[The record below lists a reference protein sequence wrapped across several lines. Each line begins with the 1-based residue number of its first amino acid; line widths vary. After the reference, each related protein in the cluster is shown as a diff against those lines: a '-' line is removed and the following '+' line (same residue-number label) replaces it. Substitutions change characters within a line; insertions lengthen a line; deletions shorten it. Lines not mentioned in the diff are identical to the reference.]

1 MDQAMSSADVGCRR
15 QTGSVPQL
23 GFLAIGQA
31 QLYVQQ
37 IKAAPG
43 CKPLQAQTAC
53 GWPSPV

>member
-1 MDQAMSSADVGCRR
+1 MSSADVGCRR